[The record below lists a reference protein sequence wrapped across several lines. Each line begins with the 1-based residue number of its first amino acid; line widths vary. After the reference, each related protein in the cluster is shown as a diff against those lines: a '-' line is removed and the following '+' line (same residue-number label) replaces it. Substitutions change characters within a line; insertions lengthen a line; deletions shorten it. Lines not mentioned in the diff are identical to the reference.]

1 MANLWRTQRPRFPLY
16 QSDGFGRDY
25 YIKYTNGGYWENQF
39 FLRKK
44 PDYER
49 HRYNN
54 FHSLYHLAAPVK
66 YFANGSGR
74 ENYILQFNGFH
85 HEQKPLYSYQLTD
98 FLRNERY
105 IKPSPAHLKKKAYL
119 SVAETR
125 YNKQLKSLEKQ
136 LVKRLYKDPMKERKR
151 QKLTIETNDINEK
164 DNNFTFKKNENQK
177 NENISS
183 SYKRINTEPTPFYDN
198 GRKKNINFNFK
209 NTQSLDINNMINN
222 NKKKFNL
229 YKGIP
234 NKKTKKF
241 GNTCYGSFGHS
252 KNLGYAKT
260 IDYSIPINNNE
271 DIIEI

>member
-49 HRYNN
+49 QRYNN
-54 FHSLYHLAAPVK
+54 FHTLYHLPAPVK

-105 IKPSPAHLKKKAYL
+105 INPSPAHLKRKAYL

-125 YNKQLKSLEKQ
+125 YIKKLKSLEKQ
-136 LVKRLYKDPMKERKR
+136 LVKRLYKDPMSERKK
-151 QKLTIETNDINEK
+151 QKLTIETSDINEK
-164 DNNFTFKKNENQK
+164 DNNFTFKKNDN
-177 NENISS
+177 NSS
-183 SYKRINTEPTPFYDN
+183 FYKRINTEPTPFYDN
-198 GRKKNINFNFK
+198 ERKKIINFKLK
-209 NTQSLDINNMINN
+209 NTQSLDIKN

-229 YKGIP
+229 NKGIP
-234 NKKTKKF
+234 NKETKKF
-241 GNTCYGSFGHS
+241 GNTCYRSFGHS
-252 KNLGYAKT
+252 KNLRYAKT
-260 IDYSIPINNNE
+260 IDYSNPINNNE
-271 DIIEI
+271 EIIEI

>member
-49 HRYNN
+49 NRYNN

-74 ENYILQFNGFH
+74 ENYILQFNGFQRD
-85 HEQKPLYSYQLTD
+85 QKPLYSYQLTD

-105 IKPSPAHLKKKAYL
+105 IKLSPSHLKKKVYL
-119 SVAETR
+119 SVTEAR
-125 YNKQLKSLEKQ
+125 YIRKLKSLEKQ
-136 LVKRLYKDPMKERKR
+136 LVKRLYIDPMKEKKR
-151 QKLTIETNDINEK
+151 QQLTIENS
-164 DNNFTFKKNENQK
+164 ENQK
-177 NENISS
+177 DEDVAS
-183 SYKRINTEPTPFYDN
+183 SYKRISTEPNTFYDKE
-198 GRKKNINFNFK
+198 KKRNIFVNLK
-209 NTQSLDINNMINN
+209 NTQSLDINKMVKNN
-222 NKKKFNL
+222 TKIKKFKGISNKKNIKFD
-229 YKGIP
+229 
-234 NKKTKKF
+234 
-241 GNTCYGSFGHS
+241 NTYYGSFSHP
-252 KNLGYAKT
+252 KNLRYAKT
-260 IDYSIPINNNE
+260 IDLIPANNNE

>member
-1 MANLWRTQRPRFPLY
+1 MASLWRTQRPRFPLY

-25 YIKYTNGGYWENQF
+25 YIKYTNGGYWENQC

-74 ENYILQFNGFH
+74 ENYILQFNGFQH
-85 HEQKPLYSYQLTD
+85 DQKPLFSYQLTD

-105 IKPSPAHLKKKAYL
+105 IKLSPAHLKKKAYL
-119 SVAETR
+119 SLAETR
-125 YNKQLKSLEKQ
+125 YIKKLKSLEKQ
-136 LVKRLYKDPMKERKR
+136 LVKRLYIDPMKERKK
-151 QKLTIETNDINEK
+151 QQLTIENNDINE
-164 DNNFTFKKNENQK
+164 KNENQK

-183 SYKRINTEPTPFYDN
+183 SHKRINTEPN
-198 GRKKNINFNFK
+198 NERKKNIIFNLK
-209 NTQSLDINNMINN
+209 NTQSLDINNMMKNN
-222 NKKKFNL
+222 RKKFKLYKEISNKK
-229 YKGIP
+229 
-234 NKKTKKF
+234 NKKF
-241 GNTCYGSFGHS
+241 DNTYYGSFGHS
-252 KNLGYAKT
+252 KNIRYAKT
-260 IDYSIPINNNE
+260 IDPIPANNNE